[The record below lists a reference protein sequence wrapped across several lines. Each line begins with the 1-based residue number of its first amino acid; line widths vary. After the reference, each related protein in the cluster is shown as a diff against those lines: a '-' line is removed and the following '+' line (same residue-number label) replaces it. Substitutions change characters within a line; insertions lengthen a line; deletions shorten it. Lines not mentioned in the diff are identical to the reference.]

1 MRYEI
6 EDDTKDKLEAIRL
19 IAPEMAKE
27 LASKAGF
34 EVQRAMRT
42 HMRQSKHHWFAK
54 PSRGGIR
61 TPYQD
66 MSKTKELGRRTN
78 MDATNAT
85 NPESMAN
92 FITNYFDEKNSL
104 VVVGGTHRSFSP
116 KIRKNGK
123 IKGTGKKVN
132 GVGKHSASIL
142 HKLDTG
148 EQNEHHGWFDGY
160 TIKKTSM
167 IKGARFKG
175 RGFKRQGIND
185 TKGYVN
191 RMITSEYDKRV
202 MQSIQGATIRTR
214 RVS

>member
-6 EDDTKDKLEAIRL
+6 EDNTREKLEAIRL

-34 EVQRAMRT
+34 EVQRAMQT

-54 PSRGGIR
+54 PSKGGIR
-61 TPYQD
+61 TPYKD

-78 MDATNAT
+78 RDATNAT

-104 VVVGGTHRSFSP
+104 VVVGGTHRTFTP
-116 KIRKNGK
+116 QIRKNGK
-123 IKGTGKKVN
+123 IIGTGKSVK

-148 EQNEHHGWFDGY
+148 ERNEHHGWWNGSS
-160 TIKKTSM
+160 IGSESM
-167 IKGARFKG
+167 IEGAIFRG

-185 TKGYVN
+185 TRGYVN

-202 MQSIQGATIRTR
+202 MQSIQGANIRTR
-214 RVS
+214 SVS